1 VQLLGQLLGQLL
13 ERLQGQRQ
21 RVQRQEPVQLLE
33 PQQALGQPGQR
44 LLFLPQ
50 AARAAAAM
58 MADRTR
64 DLFILIFL
72 LW

>member
-1 VQLLGQLLGQLL
+1 MQLLGQLL

-44 LLFLPQ
+44 LLFCRKRPEQ
-50 AARAAAAM
+50 QQR
-58 MADRTR
+58 
-64 DLFILIFL
+64 
-72 LW
+72 